1 MRRIYVLG
9 IMLMTII
16 MAYAVPTK
24 VMQGDTL
31 VITVNS
37 CNDCTKGAV
46 CSNIPKG
53 VLIVRSG
60 HSALK
65 YDLERVKQ

>member
-1 MRRIYVLG
+1 MDRE
-9 IMLMTII
+9 
-16 MAYAVPTK
+16 PPCWK
-24 VMQGDTL
+24 QHF
-31 VITVNS
+31 S

-46 CSNIPKG
+46 RSNIPKG